1 MDERIEKL
9 KSTTF
14 GGKRFTR
21 KQIAEI
27 QHTVSMFSTL
37 SLRELAHTI
46 CEHLRWHTPKG
57 DHRIQAC
64 LGLLEKLQS
73 LGLVSLPQKDLAKQQ
88 RGRQRPLRWTTHT
101 EPPSA
106 AVDEVLAQLTPLRL
120 QLATDRAAV
129 ERWNE
134 YLDRY
139 HYLRYKHPIG
149 PSLRYF
155 IVDKHGR
162 ALGCLMFSY
171 AAKALACRDEW
182 IGWQGKTHNKQL
194 QLVVNNNRFVIFPW
208 VRVKCLASKALSLA
222 TRQLADD
229 WHVCHGYRPV
239 LVETFVDLTKFKA
252 TCYRAANWH
261 NLGLTQGR
269 VAHEPGKGKTQKGVY
284 VYALHKDA
292 KAILLG
298 GHSAPTKTP
307 NRLVA
312 RTVEPVTPADAFV
325 QLWQGIIATLIT
337 VADEFDSQWQQRKR
351 VLNSLLVML
360 FVFRLVFSNNKQGYA
375 ITIAELWAQCA
386 AMQVPLPQAS
396 PVSASAMCTARA
408 KLDENVFKQ
417 LHARILRHYDHSDV
431 ERQWNGHR
439 IFAVDGSR
447 INLPRRLIKHGYRT
461 PSDNAHYPQGLLSC
475 LYQLKSKIPVDF
487 DLVAH
492 GDERQLARTHLASL
506 SQGDVVVY
514 DRGYFSYAMIH
525 AHAQRNIHPIL
536 RIKTKASSVTDAFIG
551 GPSTDEVVTIAP
563 TQAALHAHGQCRPI
577 ALRLVKYTVAGT
589 TYVLGTTLLDRH
601 TYSVEQLSDVYHS
614 RWGIEEL
621 YKISK
626 RLMSIEDFHGQTE
639 RGVKQEL
646 FAHFVLITLTRIFS
660 NRSEEQFNALG
671 AENEPSHI
679 RANFKN
685 CLITV
690 ARNIEGLLMQQAT
703 LLSDTINRIVASI
716 SSCRQKVRPTRSYAR
731 RSRKPI
737 GKWKPPKA
745 AKLKANELLIS
756 EH

>member
-1 MDERIEKL
+1 MDERIKNLE
-9 KSTTF
+9 STTF
-14 GGKRFTR
+14 SGKRFTR
-21 KQIAEI
+21 KQIADL
-27 QHTVSMFSTL
+27 QHTVSTFSTL

-46 CEHLRWHTPKG
+46 CEHLRWLTPKG
-57 DHRIQAC
+57 DHRIHAC
-64 LGLLEKLQS
+64 LGLLDKLQS
-73 LGLVSLPQKDLAKQQ
+73 LGLVSLPEKDLARQK
-88 RGRQRPLRWTTHT
+88 RGRQRPLGWTTHT

-106 AVDEVLAQLTPLRL
+106 VVDEALAQLTPIRL
-120 QLATDRAAV
+120 ELTTEPAAIA
-129 ERWNE
+129 RWNE
-134 YLDRY
+134 YVDRY

-155 IVDKHGR
+155 LVDKHGR
-162 ALGCLMFSY
+162 ELGCLMYSY

-182 IGWQGKTHNKQL
+182 IGWQAKTHKKQL

-208 VRVKCLASKALSLA
+208 VRVNCLASKVLSLA
-222 TRQLADD
+222 TRQLGDD
-229 WHVCHGYRPV
+229 WHACHGYRPV

-261 NLGLTQGR
+261 YLGLTQGR
-269 VAHEPGKGKTQKGVY
+269 VAQERGKGKTQKGVY

-292 KAILLG
+292 KAILLN
-298 GHSAPTKTP
+298 APGAPAKTRNKP
-307 NRLVA
+307 LA
-312 RTVEPVTPADAFV
+312 RTVEPLTPADAFV
-325 QLWQGIIATLIT
+325 QLWQGIIATLIA

-351 VLNSLLVML
+351 VLNTRLVML

-375 ITIAELWAQCA
+375 ITIAQLWAQCA
-386 AMQVPLPQAS
+386 AMQVPLPQGA

-408 KLDENVFKQ
+408 KLDEQVFKQ
-417 LHARILRHYDHSDV
+417 LHAQILRQYNHSGV
-431 ERQWNGHR
+431 ACQWNGHR

-487 DLVAH
+487 DLVTH

-506 SQGDVVVY
+506 CEGDVVVY
-514 DRGYFSYAMIH
+514 DRGYFSYAMLH

-536 RIKTKASSVTDAFIG
+536 RIKTKASSVTDAFID
-551 GPSTDEVVTIAP
+551 GPSTDEVLTIMP
-563 TQAALHAHGQCRPI
+563 TQAALLAHGQCQPI

-589 TYVLGTTLLDRH
+589 TYILGTTLFERKK
-601 TYSVEQLSDVYHS
+601 YSIKQLSDVYHS

-660 NRSEEQFNALG
+660 NRSEDQFNSNG
-671 AENEPSHI
+671 TENEPSPI

-690 ARNIEGLLMQQAT
+690 ARNIEGLLMQQAA

-716 SSCRQKVRPTRSYAR
+716 SSCRQKVRPQRSYDR

-745 AKLKANELLIS
+745 AKVTALGS
-756 EH
+756 